1 MGEWVTFKNA
11 GFAQASINEDNLK
24 EYKNEI
30 IERLNKKLDCKK
42 YIERLLKDKNN
53 DVFDKSLTAIDVF
66 LEFREKHEN
75 ENIDLLV
82 GKDGN
87 VPMLE
92 YDPYSE
98 CLILKYVYSKSQKSH
113 MLALSNILCSDNK
126 SRERIVSNGEKIL
139 KDILSAPKC
148 AHPIPFLADA
158 NLTFTR
164 LSPYLQGKNNPK
176 GFLFTFSNGN
186 GQYLLDFVSFLGAKK
201 NKKVAC
207 LSSGETFSRIS
218 LTLGKDE
225 SAMSYL
231 EMGKNADILCLY
243 DLEALPTNKNF
254 IESVFIPFL
263 SMRKSQGK
271 ITFGC
276 INDSLPTFVGG
287 LSPIVSTRNQITTS
301 LKSLMEEHKTKED
314 QLYF

>member
-30 IERLNKKLDCKK
+30 IERLNKKLDCKR

-66 LEFREKHEN
+66 LEFREKHD
-75 ENIDLLV
+75 NIDLLV

-98 CLILKYVYSKSQKSH
+98 CLVLKYVYSNAQKKH
-113 MLALSNILCSDNK
+113 LKALSNILCSDNK

-139 KDILSAPKC
+139 KDFRSVPKY
-148 AHPIPFLADA
+148 AQPIPFLDDA
-158 NLTFTR
+158 KLTFTR

-176 GFLFTFSNGN
+176 GYVFTYSNGN
-186 GQYLLDFVSFLGAKK
+186 GQYLLDFVSYLGAKC

-243 DLEALPTNKNF
+243 NLEALPTNKNF

-276 INDSLPTFVGG
+276 INDSLATFVGG
-287 LSPIVSTRNQITTS
+287 LSPLLSTRKQITTS
-301 LKSLMEEHKTKED
+301 LNSLMDELKTKED

>member
-30 IERLNKKLDCKK
+30 IKRLNKKLDCKR
-42 YIERLLKDKNN
+42 YVERLLKDKNN

-66 LEFREKHEN
+66 LEFREKHK
-75 ENIDLLV
+75 NIDSLV

-98 CLILKYVYSKSQKSH
+98 CLVLKYVYSKSQKSH
-113 MLALSNILCSDNK
+113 MLALSNILCSDIK

-139 KDILSAPKC
+139 KDTLSTPKY
-148 AHPIPFLADA
+148 AHPIPFLGDA

-164 LSPYLQGKNNPK
+164 LSPYLHGKNNPK

-186 GQYLLDFVSFLGAKK
+186 GQYLLDFVSYLGAKC

-243 DLEALPTNKNF
+243 NLEALPTNKNF

-263 SMRKSQGK
+263 SMRKTQGK

-276 INDSLPTFVGG
+276 INDSLATFVGG

-301 LKSLMEEHKTKED
+301 LNSLMDEHKTKED

>member
-30 IERLNKKLDCKK
+30 IERLNKKLDCKR
-42 YIERLLKDKNN
+42 YVERLLKDKNN

-75 ENIDLLV
+75 IDSLV

-98 CLILKYVYSKSQKSH
+98 CLALKYVYSNAQKKH
-113 MLALSNILCSDNK
+113 LKALSNIVCSDNK

-139 KDILSAPKC
+139 KDFRSAPKY
-148 AHPIPFLADA
+148 AQPIPFLDDA
-158 NLTFTR
+158 KLTFIR
-164 LSPYLQGKNNPK
+164 LSPYLQDKNNPK

-186 GQYLLDFVSFLGAKK
+186 GQYLLDFVSYLGARG

-243 DLEALPTNKNF
+243 NLEALPTNKNF

-276 INDSLPTFVGG
+276 INDSLATFVGG
-287 LSPIVSTRNQITTS
+287 LSPLLSTRKQITTS
-301 LKSLMEEHKTKED
+301 LNSLMDELKTKED

>member
-30 IERLNKKLDCKK
+30 IERLNKKLDCKR
-42 YIERLLKDKNN
+42 YVERLLKDKNN

-75 ENIDLLV
+75 IDSLV

-98 CLILKYVYSKSQKSH
+98 CLALKYVYSNAQKKH
-113 MLALSNILCSDNK
+113 LKALSNILCSDNK

-139 KDILSAPKC
+139 KDFRSVPKY
-148 AHPIPFLADA
+148 AQPIPFLDDA
-158 NLTFTR
+158 KLTFTR

-176 GFLFTFSNGN
+176 GYVFTYSNGN
-186 GQYLLDFVSFLGAKK
+186 GQYLLDFVSYLGAKC

-243 DLEALPTNKNF
+243 NLEALPTNKNF

-276 INDSLPTFVGG
+276 INDSLATFVGG
-287 LSPIVSTRNQITTS
+287 LSPILSTRNQITTS
-301 LKSLMEEHKTKED
+301 LNSLMDEHKTKED

>member
-30 IERLNKKLDCKK
+30 IERLNKKLDCKR
-42 YIERLLKDKNN
+42 YVERLLKDKNN

-66 LEFREKHEN
+66 LEFREKHD
-75 ENIDLLV
+75 NIDFLV

-98 CLILKYVYSKSQKSH
+98 CLVLKYVYSKAQKSH
-113 MLALSNILCSDNK
+113 MLALSNILCSDIK
-126 SRERIVSNGEKIL
+126 SRERIVSNGEKIS
-139 KDILSAPKC
+139 KDFRSAPKY
-148 AHPIPFLADA
+148 AQPIPFLVDA
-158 NLTFTR
+158 TLTFTR

-186 GQYLLDFVSFLGAKK
+186 GQYLLDFVSYLGARG

-243 DLEALPTNKNF
+243 NLEALPTNKNF

-276 INDSLPTFVGG
+276 INDSLATFVGG
-287 LSPIVSTRNQITTS
+287 LSPILSTRNQITTS
-301 LKSLMEEHKTKED
+301 LNSIMEEHKTKED

>member
-30 IERLNKKLDCKK
+30 IERLNKKLDCKR

-75 ENIDLLV
+75 IDSLV

-98 CLILKYVYSKSQKSH
+98 CLVLKYVYSNAQKKH
-113 MLALSNILCSDNK
+113 LKALSNILCSDNK

-139 KDILSAPKC
+139 KDIKNTPKY
-148 AHPIPFLADA
+148 AQPIPFLNDA
-158 NLTFTR
+158 KDTLNKF
-164 LSPYLQGKNNPK
+164 SSYLNGNSCAK
-176 GFLFTFSNGN
+176 GFLYTFSNGN
-186 GQYLLDFVSFLGAKK
+186 GQYLLDFVSYLGARVEKK
-201 NKKVAC
+201 
-207 LSSGETFSRIS
+207 SSLFIIRR
-218 LTLGKDE
+218 
-225 SAMSYL
+225 
-231 EMGKNADILCLY
+231 DIF
-243 DLEALPTNKNF
+243 KNF
-254 IESVFIPFL
+254 FNF
-263 SMRKSQGK
+263 GK
-271 ITFGC
+271 
-276 INDSLPTFVGG
+276 
-287 LSPIVSTRNQITTS
+287 R
-301 LKSLMEEHKTKED
+301 
-314 QLYF
+314 

>member
-30 IERLNKKLDCKK
+30 IERLNKKLDCKR
-42 YIERLLKDKNN
+42 YVERLLKDKNN

-75 ENIDLLV
+75 IDSLV

-98 CLILKYVYSKSQKSH
+98 CLVLKYVYSNAQKSH
-113 MLALSNILCSDNK
+113 MNVLSNILCSDNK

-139 KDILSAPKC
+139 KDTVNAPKY
-148 AHPIPFLADA
+148 AHPIPFLNDA
-158 NLTFTR
+158 KLTFTR
-164 LSPYLQGKNNPK
+164 LSPYLKGKNNPK

-186 GQYLLDFVSFLGAKK
+186 GQYLLDFVSYLGARGS
-201 NKKVAC
+201 KKVAC

-225 SAMSYL
+225 GAMSYL

-243 DLEALPTNKNF
+243 NLEALPTNKNF

-276 INDSLPTFVGG
+276 INDSLATFVGG
-287 LSPIVSTRNQITTS
+287 LSPILSTRNQITTS
-301 LKSLMEEHKTKED
+301 LNSLMDEHKIKED

>member
-11 GFAQASINEDNLK
+11 GFVQASINEDNLK

-30 IERLNKKLDCKK
+30 IKRLNKKLDCKR
-42 YIERLLKDKNN
+42 YVERLLKDKNN

-75 ENIDLLV
+75 IDSLV

-98 CLILKYVYSKSQKSH
+98 CLVLKYVYSKAQKFH

-126 SRERIVSNGEKIL
+126 SRERIVSNGEKISR
-139 KDILSAPKC
+139 DFRSAPKY
-148 AHPIPFLADA
+148 AQPIPFLTDVK
-158 NLTFTR
+158 LTFTR

-186 GQYLLDFVSFLGAKK
+186 GQYLLDFVSYLGARG

-243 DLEALPTNKNF
+243 NLEALPTNKNF

-276 INDSLPTFVGG
+276 INDSLATFVGG
-287 LSPIVSTRNQITTS
+287 LSPILSTRNQITTS
-301 LKSLMEEHKTKED
+301 LNSLMDEHKTKED

>member
-30 IERLNKKLDCKK
+30 VERLNKKLDCKR

-66 LEFREKHEN
+66 LEFREKHD
-75 ENIDLLV
+75 NIDLLV

-98 CLILKYVYSKSQKSH
+98 CLVLKYVYSKAQKSH
-113 MLALSNILCSDNK
+113 MIALSNILCSDNK

-139 KDILSAPKC
+139 KDFRSVPKY
-148 AHPIPFLADA
+148 AQPIPFLDDA
-158 NLTFTR
+158 KLTFTR

-176 GFLFTFSNGN
+176 GYVFTYSNGN
-186 GQYLLDFVSFLGAKK
+186 GQYLLDFVSYLGAKC

-231 EMGKNADILCLY
+231 EMGKNANILCLY
-243 DLEALPTNKNF
+243 NLEALPTNKNF

-276 INDSLPTFVGG
+276 INDSLATFVGG
-287 LSPIVSTRNQITTS
+287 LSPLLSTRKQITTS
-301 LKSLMEEHKTKED
+301 LNSLMDELKTKED

>member
-30 IERLNKKLDCKK
+30 IERLNKKLDCKR

-66 LEFREKHEN
+66 LEFREKHD
-75 ENIDLLV
+75 NIDSLV

-98 CLILKYVYSKSQKSH
+98 CLVLKYVYSNAQKSH
-113 MLALSNILCSDNK
+113 MNALSNILCSDNK

-139 KDILSAPKC
+139 KDFRSVPKY
-148 AHPIPFLADA
+148 AQPIPFLDDA
-158 NLTFTR
+158 KLTFTR

-176 GFLFTFSNGN
+176 GYVFTYSNGN
-186 GQYLLDFVSFLGAKK
+186 GQYLLDFVSYLGAKC

-276 INDSLPTFVGG
+276 INDSLATFVGG
-287 LSPIVSTRNQITTS
+287 LSPLLNTRKQITTS
-301 LKSLMEEHKTKED
+301 LNSLMDELKTKED

>member
-30 IERLNKKLDCKK
+30 IERLNKRLDCKR
-42 YIERLLKDKNN
+42 YVERLLKDKNN

-75 ENIDLLV
+75 IDTLV

-98 CLILKYVYSKSQKSH
+98 CLVLKYVYSNAQKSH

-126 SRERIVSNGEKIL
+126 SRERIVSNGEKIS
-139 KDILSAPKC
+139 KDFRSAPKY
-148 AHPIPFLADA
+148 AQPIPFLDDA
-158 NLTFTR
+158 KLTFIR
-164 LSPYLQGKNNPK
+164 LSPYLQDKNNPK

-186 GQYLLDFVSFLGAKK
+186 GQYLLDFVSYLGARG

-243 DLEALPTNKNF
+243 NLEALPTNKNF

-276 INDSLPTFVGG
+276 INDSLATFVGG
-287 LSPIVSTRNQITTS
+287 LSPLLSTRKQITTS
-301 LKSLMEEHKTKED
+301 LNSLMEEHKTKED

>member
-11 GFAQASINEDNLK
+11 GFEQASINEDNLK

-30 IERLNKKLDCKK
+30 IERLNKKLDCKR
-42 YIERLLKDKNN
+42 YVERLLKDKNN
-53 DVFDKSLTAIDVF
+53 NVFDKSLTAIDVF

-75 ENIDLLV
+75 IDSLV

-98 CLILKYVYSKSQKSH
+98 CLVLKYVYSNAQKKH
-113 MLALSNILCSDNK
+113 LKALSNILCSDNK
-126 SRERIVSNGEKIL
+126 SIERIVSNGEKIL
-139 KDILSAPKC
+139 KDFRSVPKY
-148 AHPIPFLADA
+148 AQPIPFLDDA
-158 NLTFTR
+158 KLTFTR

-176 GFLFTFSNGN
+176 GYVFTYSNGN
-186 GQYLLDFVSFLGAKK
+186 GQYLLDFVSYLGAKC

-276 INDSLPTFVGG
+276 INDSLATFVGG
-287 LSPIVSTRNQITTS
+287 LSPILSTRNQITTS
-301 LKSLMEEHKTKED
+301 LNSLMDEHKTKED

>member
-11 GFAQASINEDNLK
+11 GFEQASINEDNLK

-30 IERLNKKLDCKK
+30 IERLNKKLDCKR

-66 LEFREKHEN
+66 LEFREKHD
-75 ENIDLLV
+75 NIDLLV

-98 CLILKYVYSKSQKSH
+98 CLVLKYVYSKAQKSH
-113 MLALSNILCSDNK
+113 MIALSNILCSDSK

-139 KDILSAPKC
+139 KDFHSAPKY
-148 AHPIPFLADA
+148 AQPIPFLGDA
-158 NLTFTR
+158 KLTFTR

-176 GFLFTFSNGN
+176 GYLFTYSNGN
-186 GQYLLDFVSFLGAKK
+186 GQYLLDFVSYLGAKC

-243 DLEALPTNKNF
+243 NLEALPTNKNF

-263 SMRKSQGK
+263 SMRKFQGK

-276 INDSLPTFVGG
+276 INDSLATFVGG
-287 LSPIVSTRNQITTS
+287 LSPLLSTRKQITTS
-301 LKSLMEEHKTKED
+301 LNSLMDELKTKED

>member
-30 IERLNKKLDCKK
+30 VERLNKKLDCKR

-53 DVFDKSLTAIDVF
+53 DVFDKSLTVIDVF
-66 LEFREKHEN
+66 LEFREKHD
-75 ENIDLLV
+75 NIDLLV

-98 CLILKYVYSKSQKSH
+98 CLVLKYVYSKAQKSH
-113 MLALSNILCSDNK
+113 MIALSNILCSDNK

-139 KDILSAPKC
+139 KDFRSVPKY
-148 AHPIPFLADA
+148 AQPIPFLDDA
-158 NLTFTR
+158 KLTFTR

-176 GFLFTFSNGN
+176 GYVFTYSNGN
-186 GQYLLDFVSFLGAKK
+186 GQYLLDFVSYLGAKC

-243 DLEALPTNKNF
+243 NLEALPTNKNF

-276 INDSLPTFVGG
+276 INDSLATFVGG
-287 LSPIVSTRNQITTS
+287 LSPLLSTRKQITTS
-301 LKSLMEEHKTKED
+301 LNSLMDELKTKED

>member
-30 IERLNKKLDCKK
+30 IERLNKKLDCKR

-75 ENIDLLV
+75 IDSLV

-98 CLILKYVYSKSQKSH
+98 CLVLKYVYSKTQKFH

-126 SRERIVSNGEKIL
+126 SRERIVSNGEKL
-139 KDILSAPKC
+139 SKDFRSAPKY
-148 AHPIPFLADA
+148 AHPIPFLNDA
-158 NLTFTR
+158 KLTSTR

-186 GQYLLDFVSFLGAKK
+186 GQYLLDFVSYLGARG

-231 EMGKNADILCLY
+231 EMG
-243 DLEALPTNKNF
+243 
-254 IESVFIPFL
+254 
-263 SMRKSQGK
+263 
-271 ITFGC
+271 
-276 INDSLPTFVGG
+276 
-287 LSPIVSTRNQITTS
+287 
-301 LKSLMEEHKTKED
+301 
-314 QLYF
+314 

>member
-30 IERLNKKLDCKK
+30 VERLNKKLDCKR

-66 LEFREKHEN
+66 LEFREKHD
-75 ENIDLLV
+75 NIDLLV

-98 CLILKYVYSKSQKSH
+98 CLVLKYVYSKAQKSH
-113 MLALSNILCSDNK
+113 MIALSNILCSDNK

-139 KDILSAPKC
+139 KDFRSVPKY
-148 AHPIPFLADA
+148 AQPIPFLDDA
-158 NLTFTR
+158 KLTFTR

-176 GFLFTFSNGN
+176 GYVFTYSNGN
-186 GQYLLDFVSFLGAKK
+186 GQYLLDFVSYLGAKC

-243 DLEALPTNKNF
+243 NLEALPTNKNF

-276 INDSLPTFVGG
+276 INDSLATFVGG
-287 LSPIVSTRNQITTS
+287 LSPLLSTRKQITTS
-301 LKSLMEEHKTKED
+301 LNSLMDEHKTKED

>member
-11 GFAQASINEDNLK
+11 GFEQASINEDNLK

-30 IERLNKKLDCKK
+30 IKRLNKKLDCKR
-42 YIERLLKDKNN
+42 YVERLLKDKNN

-75 ENIDLLV
+75 IDSLV

-98 CLILKYVYSKSQKSH
+98 CLVLKYVYSNAQKKH
-113 MLALSNILCSDNK
+113 LKALSNILCSDNK

-139 KDILSAPKC
+139 KDFRSVPKY
-148 AHPIPFLADA
+148 AQPIPFLDDA
-158 NLTFTR
+158 KLTFTR

-176 GFLFTFSNGN
+176 GYVFTYSNGN
-186 GQYLLDFVSFLGAKK
+186 GQYLLDFVSYLGAKC

-243 DLEALPTNKNF
+243 NLEALPTNKNF

-276 INDSLPTFVGG
+276 INDSLATFVGG
-287 LSPIVSTRNQITTS
+287 LSPLLSTRKQITTS
-301 LKSLMEEHKTKED
+301 LNSLMDELKTKED

>member
-30 IERLNKKLDCKK
+30 VERLNKKLDCKR

-66 LEFREKHEN
+66 LEFREKHD
-75 ENIDLLV
+75 NIDLLV

-98 CLILKYVYSKSQKSH
+98 CLVLKYVYSKAQKSH
-113 MLALSNILCSDNK
+113 MIALSNILCSDNK

-139 KDILSAPKC
+139 KDFRSVPKY
-148 AHPIPFLADA
+148 AQPIPFLDDA
-158 NLTFTR
+158 KLTFTR

-176 GFLFTFSNGN
+176 GYVFTYSNGN
-186 GQYLLDFVSFLGAKK
+186 GQYLLDFVSYLGAKC

-243 DLEALPTNKNF
+243 NLEALPTNKNF

-276 INDSLPTFVGG
+276 INDSLATFVGG
-287 LSPIVSTRNQITTS
+287 LSPILSTRNQITTS
-301 LKSLMEEHKTKED
+301 LNSLMDEHKTKED

>member
-11 GFAQASINEDNLK
+11 GFEQASINEDNLK

-30 IERLNKKLDCKK
+30 IERLNKKLDCKR
-42 YIERLLKDKNN
+42 YVERLLKDKNN

-66 LEFREKHEN
+66 LEFREKHD
-75 ENIDLLV
+75 NIDLLV

-98 CLILKYVYSKSQKSH
+98 CLVLKYVYSKAQRSH
-113 MLALSNILCSDNK
+113 MIALSNILCSDSK

-139 KDILSAPKC
+139 KDFRSAPKY
-148 AHPIPFLADA
+148 AQPIPFLGDA
-158 NLTFTR
+158 KLTFTR

-176 GFLFTFSNGN
+176 GYLFTYSNGN
-186 GQYLLDFVSFLGAKK
+186 GQYLLDFVSYLGAKC

-243 DLEALPTNKNF
+243 NLEALPTNKNF

-276 INDSLPTFVGG
+276 INDSLATFVGG
-287 LSPIVSTRNQITTS
+287 LSPLLSTRKQITTS
-301 LKSLMEEHKTKED
+301 LNSLMDELKTKED

>member
-11 GFAQASINEDNLK
+11 GFEQASINEDNLK

-30 IERLNKKLDCKK
+30 IERLNKKLDCKR
-42 YIERLLKDKNN
+42 YVERLLKDKNN

-66 LEFREKHEN
+66 LEFREKHD
-75 ENIDLLV
+75 NIDLLV

-98 CLILKYVYSKSQKSH
+98 CLVLKYVYSKAQKSH
-113 MLALSNILCSDNK
+113 MIALSNILCSDSK

-139 KDILSAPKC
+139 KDFRSAPKY
-148 AHPIPFLADA
+148 AQPIPFLGDA
-158 NLTFTR
+158 KLTFTR

-176 GFLFTFSNGN
+176 GYLFTYSNGN
-186 GQYLLDFVSFLGAKK
+186 GQYLLDFVSYLGAKC

-218 LTLGKDE
+218 LTLGKNE

-243 DLEALPTNKNF
+243 NLEALPTNKNF

-276 INDSLPTFVGG
+276 INDSLATFVGG
-287 LSPIVSTRNQITTS
+287 LSPLLSTRKQITTS
-301 LKSLMEEHKTKED
+301 LNSLMDELKTKED

>member
-1 MGEWVTFKNA
+1 MGDWVTFKNA

-30 IERLNKKLDCKK
+30 IERLNKKLDCKR
-42 YIERLLKDKNN
+42 YVERLLKDKNN

-66 LEFREKHEN
+66 LEFREKHD
-75 ENIDLLV
+75 NIDLLV

-98 CLILKYVYSKSQKSH
+98 CLVLKYVYSNAQKKH
-113 MLALSNILCSDNK
+113 LKALSNILCSDNK

-139 KDILSAPKC
+139 KDIKNTPKY
-148 AHPIPFLADA
+148 AQPIPFLNDA
-158 NLTFTR
+158 KLTLTR
-164 LSPYLQGKNNPK
+164 LYPYLQGKNNPK

-186 GQYLLDFVSFLGAKK
+186 GQYLLDFVSYLGARVE
-201 NKKVAC
+201 KKVAC

-225 SAMSYL
+225 SAMSNL

>member
-30 IERLNKKLDCKK
+30 IERLNKKLDCKR

-53 DVFDKSLTAIDVF
+53 DVFDRSLTAIDVF

-75 ENIDLLV
+75 IDSLV

-98 CLILKYVYSKSQKSH
+98 CLVLKYVYSKTQKSH

-126 SRERIVSNGEKIL
+126 SRERIVSNGEKISKDFRSAL
-139 KDILSAPKC
+139 KY
-148 AHPIPFLADA
+148 AHSIPFLNDA
-158 NLTFTR
+158 KLTFTR

-186 GQYLLDFVSFLGAKK
+186 GQYLLDFVSYLGAKC

-243 DLEALPTNKNF
+243 NLEALPTNKNF

-263 SMRKSQGK
+263 SMRKTQGK

-276 INDSLPTFVGG
+276 INDSLATFVGG
-287 LSPIVSTRNQITTS
+287 LSPILSTKNQITTS
-301 LKSLMEEHKTKED
+301 LNSLMDEHKTKED

>member
-30 IERLNKKLDCKK
+30 IERLNKKLDCKR
-42 YIERLLKDKNN
+42 YVERLLKDKNN

-75 ENIDLLV
+75 IDSLV

-98 CLILKYVYSKSQKSH
+98 CLVLKYVYSNAQKSH
-113 MLALSNILCSDNK
+113 MNALSNILCSDNK

-139 KDILSAPKC
+139 KDTVNAPKY
-148 AHPIPFLADA
+148 AHPIPFLNDA
-158 NLTFTR
+158 KLTFTR
-164 LSPYLQGKNNPK
+164 LSPYLKGKNNPK

-186 GQYLLDFVSFLGAKK
+186 GQYLLDFVSYLGARGS
-201 NKKVAC
+201 KKVAC

-225 SAMSYL
+225 GAMSYL

-243 DLEALPTNKNF
+243 NLEALPTNKNF

-276 INDSLPTFVGG
+276 INDSLATFVGG
-287 LSPIVSTRNQITTS
+287 LSPILSTRNQITTS
-301 LKSLMEEHKTKED
+301 LNSLMDEHKIKED

>member
-75 ENIDLLV
+75 IDSLV

-98 CLILKYVYSKSQKSH
+98 CLVLKYVYSKAQKKH
-113 MLALSNILCSDNK
+113 LKALSNILCSDIK

-139 KDILSAPKC
+139 KDIDSAPKY
-148 AHPIPFLADA
+148 AHPIPFLNDA
-158 NLTFTR
+158 NLTLTR
-164 LSPYLQGKNNPK
+164 LYPYLQGKNNPK

-186 GQYLLDFVSFLGAKK
+186 GQYLLDFVSYLGARVE
-201 NKKVAC
+201 KKVAC

-243 DLEALPTNKNF
+243 NLEALPTNKNF

-276 INDSLPTFVGG
+276 INDSLATFVGG
-287 LSPIVSTRNQITTS
+287 LSPLVSTKNQITTS
-301 LKSLMEEHKTKED
+301 LNSLMDEHKTKED

>member
-11 GFAQASINEDNLK
+11 GFEQASINEDNLK

-30 IERLNKKLDCKK
+30 IKRLNKKLDCKR
-42 YIERLLKDKNN
+42 YVERLLKDKNN

-66 LEFREKHEN
+66 LEFREKHD
-75 ENIDLLV
+75 NIDLLV

-98 CLILKYVYSKSQKSH
+98 CLVLKYVYSNAQKKH
-113 MLALSNILCSDNK
+113 LKALSNILCSDNK

-139 KDILSAPKC
+139 KDFRSVPKY
-148 AHPIPFLADA
+148 AQPIPFLDDA
-158 NLTFTR
+158 KLTFTR

-176 GFLFTFSNGN
+176 GYVFTYSNGN
-186 GQYLLDFVSFLGAKK
+186 GQYLLDFVSYLGAKC

-243 DLEALPTNKNF
+243 NLEALPTNKNF

-276 INDSLPTFVGG
+276 INDSLATFVGG
-287 LSPIVSTRNQITTS
+287 LSPLLSTRKQITTS
-301 LKSLMEEHKTKED
+301 LNSLMDEHKTKED

>member
-30 IERLNKKLDCKK
+30 IERLNKKLDCKR
-42 YIERLLKDKNN
+42 YVERLLKVKNN

-75 ENIDLLV
+75 IDSLV
-82 GKDGN
+82 GKDGS

-98 CLILKYVYSKSQKSH
+98 CLVLKYVYSKAQKYH

-126 SRERIVSNGEKIL
+126 SRERIVSNGEKIS
-139 KDILSAPKC
+139 KDFRSAPKY
-148 AHPIPFLADA
+148 AQPIPFLDDA
-158 NLTFTR
+158 KLTFIR
-164 LSPYLQGKNNPK
+164 LSPYLQDKNNPK

-186 GQYLLDFVSFLGAKK
+186 GQYLLDFVSYLGARG

-225 SAMSYL
+225 SAMSNL
-231 EMGKNADILCLY
+231 ETGKNADILCLY

-276 INDSLPTFVGG
+276 INDSLATFVGG
-287 LSPIVSTRNQITTS
+287 LSPLLSTRKQITTS
-301 LKSLMEEHKTKED
+301 LNSLMNEFKTKED

>member
-30 IERLNKKLDCKK
+30 IERLNKKLDCKR

-53 DVFDKSLTAIDVF
+53 DVFDRSLTAIDVF

-75 ENIDLLV
+75 IDSLV

-98 CLILKYVYSKSQKSH
+98 CLVLKYVYSKTQKSH
-113 MLALSNILCSDNK
+113 MLAMSNILCSDNK
-126 SRERIVSNGEKIL
+126 SRERIVSNGEKIS
-139 KDILSAPKC
+139 KDFRSAPKY
-148 AHPIPFLADA
+148 AHPIPFLNDA
-158 NLTFTR
+158 KLTFTR

-186 GQYLLDFVSFLGAKK
+186 GQYLLDFVSYLGAKC

-243 DLEALPTNKNF
+243 NLEALPTNKNF

-263 SMRKSQGK
+263 SMRKTQGK

-276 INDSLPTFVGG
+276 INDSLATFVGG
-287 LSPIVSTRNQITTS
+287 LSPILSTRNQITTS
-301 LKSLMEEHKTKED
+301 LNSLMDEHKTKED

>member
-11 GFAQASINEDNLK
+11 GFAEASINEDNLK

-30 IERLNKKLDCKK
+30 IERLNKKLDCKR

-53 DVFDKSLTAIDVF
+53 DAFDKSLTAIDVF
-66 LEFREKHEN
+66 LEFREKHD
-75 ENIDLLV
+75 NIDTLV

-98 CLILKYVYSKSQKSH
+98 CLVLKYVYSNAQKSH

-126 SRERIVSNGEKIL
+126 SRERIVSNGEKVL
-139 KDILSAPKC
+139 KDIKNTPKY
-148 AHPIPFLADA
+148 AQPIPFLNDA
-158 NLTFTR
+158 KLTLTR
-164 LSPYLQGKNNPK
+164 LYPYLQGKNNPK

-186 GQYLLDFVSFLGAKK
+186 GQYLLDFVSYLGARVE
-201 NKKVAC
+201 KKVAC

-243 DLEALPTNKNF
+243 NLEALPTNKNF

-287 LSPIVSTRNQITTS
+287 LSPLLSTRNQIRTS
-301 LKSLMEEHKTKED
+301 LNSLMDEHKTKED

>member
-30 IERLNKKLDCKK
+30 VERLNKKLDCKR

-66 LEFREKHEN
+66 LEFREKHD
-75 ENIDLLV
+75 NIDLLV

-98 CLILKYVYSKSQKSH
+98 CLVLKYVYSNAQKKH
-113 MLALSNILCSDNK
+113 LKALSNILCSDNK

-139 KDILSAPKC
+139 KDFRSVPKY
-148 AHPIPFLADA
+148 AQPIPFLDDA
-158 NLTFTR
+158 KLTFTR

-176 GFLFTFSNGN
+176 GYVFTYSNGN
-186 GQYLLDFVSFLGAKK
+186 GQYLLDFVSYLGAKC

-243 DLEALPTNKNF
+243 NLEALPTNKNF

-276 INDSLPTFVGG
+276 INDSLATFVGG
-287 LSPIVSTRNQITTS
+287 LSPLLSTRKQITTS
-301 LKSLMEEHKTKED
+301 LNSLMDEHKTKED

>member
-30 IERLNKKLDCKK
+30 IKRLNKKLDCKR
-42 YIERLLKDKNN
+42 YVERLLKDKNN

-75 ENIDLLV
+75 IDSLV

-98 CLILKYVYSKSQKSH
+98 CLVLKYVYSNAQKKH
-113 MLALSNILCSDNK
+113 LKALSNILCSDNK

-139 KDILSAPKC
+139 KDFRSVPKY
-148 AHPIPFLADA
+148 AQPIPFLDDA
-158 NLTFTR
+158 KLTFTR

-176 GFLFTFSNGN
+176 GYVFTYSNGN
-186 GQYLLDFVSFLGAKK
+186 GQYLLDFVSYLGAKC

-243 DLEALPTNKNF
+243 NLEALPTNKNF

-276 INDSLPTFVGG
+276 INDSLATFVGG
-287 LSPIVSTRNQITTS
+287 LSPLLSTRKQITTS
-301 LKSLMEEHKTKED
+301 LNSLMDEHKTKED

>member
-30 IERLNKKLDCKK
+30 IERLNKKLDCKR

-53 DVFDKSLTAIDVF
+53 YVFDKSLTAIDVF
-66 LEFREKHEN
+66 LEFREKHD
-75 ENIDLLV
+75 NIDLLV

-98 CLILKYVYSKSQKSH
+98 CLVLKYVYSKAQKSH
-113 MLALSNILCSDNK
+113 MIALSNILCSDSK

-139 KDILSAPKC
+139 KDFRSAPKY
-148 AHPIPFLADA
+148 AQPIPFLGDA
-158 NLTFTR
+158 KLTFTR

-176 GFLFTFSNGN
+176 GYVFTYSNGN
-186 GQYLLDFVSFLGAKK
+186 GQYLLDFVSYLGAKC

-243 DLEALPTNKNF
+243 NLEALPTNKNF

-276 INDSLPTFVGG
+276 INDSLATFVGG
-287 LSPIVSTRNQITTS
+287 LSPLLSTRKQITTS
-301 LKSLMEEHKTKED
+301 LNSLMDELKTKED

>member
-30 IERLNKKLDCKK
+30 IERLNKKLDCKR

-53 DVFDKSLTAIDVF
+53 DVFDRSLTAIDVF

-75 ENIDLLV
+75 IDSLV

-98 CLILKYVYSKSQKSH
+98 CLVLKYVYSNAQKKH
-113 MLALSNILCSDNK
+113 LKALSNILCSDNK

-139 KDILSAPKC
+139 KDFRSAPKY
-148 AHPIPFLADA
+148 AQPIPFLNDA
-158 NLTFTR
+158 KLTFTR

-186 GQYLLDFVSFLGAKK
+186 GQYLLDFVSYLGARG

-243 DLEALPTNKNF
+243 NLEALPTNKNF

-287 LSPIVSTRNQITTS
+287 LSPLVSTRNQITTS
-301 LKSLMEEHKTKED
+301 LNSIMEEHKTKED

>member
-11 GFAQASINEDNLK
+11 GFEQASINEDNLK

-30 IERLNKKLDCKK
+30 IERLNKKLDCKR

-75 ENIDLLV
+75 IDSLV

-98 CLILKYVYSKSQKSH
+98 CLVLKYVYSKAQKSH
-113 MLALSNILCSDNK
+113 MIALSNILCSDNK

-139 KDILSAPKC
+139 KDFRSAPKY
-148 AHPIPFLADA
+148 AQPIPFLDDA
-158 NLTFTR
+158 KLTFTR

-176 GFLFTFSNGN
+176 GYVFTYSNGN
-186 GQYLLDFVSFLGAKK
+186 GQYLLDFVSYLGAKC

-243 DLEALPTNKNF
+243 NLEALPTNKNF

-276 INDSLPTFVGG
+276 INDSLATFVGG
-287 LSPIVSTRNQITTS
+287 LSPILSTRNQIRIS
-301 LKSLMEEHKTKED
+301 LNSLMDEHKTKED

>member
-30 IERLNKKLDCKK
+30 IERLNKKLDCKR
-42 YIERLLKDKNN
+42 YVERLLKDKNN

-75 ENIDLLV
+75 IDSLV

-98 CLILKYVYSKSQKSH
+98 CLVLKYVYSKAQKSH
-113 MLALSNILCSDNK
+113 MIALSNILCSDNK

-139 KDILSAPKC
+139 KDFRSVPKY
-148 AHPIPFLADA
+148 AQPIPFLDDA
-158 NLTFTR
+158 KLTFTR

-176 GFLFTFSNGN
+176 GYVFTYSNGN
-186 GQYLLDFVSFLGAKK
+186 GQYLLDFVSYLGAKC

-243 DLEALPTNKNF
+243 NLEALPTNKNF

-276 INDSLPTFVGG
+276 INDSLATFVGG
-287 LSPIVSTRNQITTS
+287 LSPLLSTRKQITTS
-301 LKSLMEEHKTKED
+301 LNSLMDELKTKED

>member
-30 IERLNKKLDCKK
+30 IERLNKKLDCKR

-75 ENIDLLV
+75 IDSLV

-98 CLILKYVYSKSQKSH
+98 CLALKYVYSNAQKKH
-113 MLALSNILCSDNK
+113 LKALSNILCSDNK

-139 KDILSAPKC
+139 KDIKNSPIYVQ
-148 AHPIPFLADA
+148 PIPFLNDA
-158 NLTFTR
+158 KDTLNKF
-164 LSPYLQGKNNPK
+164 SSYLNGNSCAK
-176 GFLFTFSNGN
+176 GFLYTFSNGN
-186 GQYLLDFVSFLGAKK
+186 GQYLLDFVSYLGARVE
-201 NKKVAC
+201 KKVAC

-276 INDSLPTFVGG
+276 INDSLATFVGG
-287 LSPIVSTRNQITTS
+287 LSPLLSTRKQITTS
-301 LKSLMEEHKTKED
+301 LNSLMEEHKTKED

>member
-30 IERLNKKLDCKK
+30 IERLNKKLDCKR

-66 LEFREKHEN
+66 LEFREKHD
-75 ENIDLLV
+75 NIDLLV

-98 CLILKYVYSKSQKSH
+98 CLVLKYVYSKAQKSH
-113 MLALSNILCSDNK
+113 MIALSNILCSDNK
-126 SRERIVSNGEKIL
+126 SRERIVSNGEKIF
-139 KDILSAPKC
+139 KDILNAPKY
-148 AHPIPFLADA
+148 AHPIPFLNDA
-158 NLTFTR
+158 KLTCTR
-164 LSPYLQGKNNPK
+164 LYPYLQGKNNPK
-176 GFLFTFSNGN
+176 GFVFTFSNGN
-186 GQYLLDFVSFLGAKK
+186 GQHLLDFVSFLGAKN

-218 LTLGKDE
+218 LTFGKDE

-243 DLEALPTNKNF
+243 NLEALPTNKNF

-276 INDSLPTFVGG
+276 INDSLATFVGG
-287 LSPIVSTRNQITTS
+287 LSPLLSTRKQITTS
-301 LKSLMEEHKTKED
+301 LNSLMDELRTKED

>member
-30 IERLNKKLDCKK
+30 IERLNKKLDCKR

-66 LEFREKHEN
+66 LEFREKHD
-75 ENIDLLV
+75 NIDLLV

-98 CLILKYVYSKSQKSH
+98 CLVLKYVYSKAQKSH
-113 MLALSNILCSDNK
+113 MIALSNILCSDSK

-139 KDILSAPKC
+139 KDFRSAPKY
-148 AHPIPFLADA
+148 AQPIPFLGDA
-158 NLTFTR
+158 KLTFTR

-176 GFLFTFSNGN
+176 GYVFTYSNGN
-186 GQYLLDFVSFLGAKK
+186 GQYLLDFVSYLGAKC

-243 DLEALPTNKNF
+243 NLEALPTNKNF

-276 INDSLPTFVGG
+276 INDSLATFVGG
-287 LSPIVSTRNQITTS
+287 LSPLLSTRKQITTS
-301 LKSLMEEHKTKED
+301 LNSLMDELKTKED

>member
-30 IERLNKKLDCKK
+30 VERLNKKLDCKR

-75 ENIDLLV
+75 IDSLV

-98 CLILKYVYSKSQKSH
+98 CLALKYVYSNAQKKH
-113 MLALSNILCSDNK
+113 LKALSNILCSDNK

-139 KDILSAPKC
+139 KDIKNTPKY
-148 AHPIPFLADA
+148 AQPIPFLNDA
-158 NLTFTR
+158 KDTLNKF
-164 LSPYLQGKNNPK
+164 SSYLNGNSCAK
-176 GFLFTFSNGN
+176 GFLYTFSNGN
-186 GQYLLDFVSFLGAKK
+186 GQYLLDFVSYLGARVE
-201 NKKVAC
+201 KKVAC

-243 DLEALPTNKNF
+243 NLEALPTNKNF

-276 INDSLPTFVGG
+276 INDSLATFVGG
-287 LSPIVSTRNQITTS
+287 LSPLLSTKNQITTS
-301 LKSLMEEHKTKED
+301 LNSLMEEHKTKED